1 MINFEMLFQSQ
12 KYVTIMFEGVS
23 INSYFYVHTL
33 EFLIEV
39 QHSHSFF
46 IYLIMKMWSV
56 MPYVFSFPS
65 LLVCTFPMSPYFLP
79 LKMSLFNYR
88 MPIYLRFTKFEF
100 CLPQSALTFDF
111 PSIMYFSYAS
121 LLPLIKYQPLK
132 LLKLSVLSSH
142 ISCCMTAFRPA
153 AFLQGAILQGI

>member
-1 MINFEMLFQSQ
+1 
-12 KYVTIMFEGVS
+12 MFEGVS

-33 EFLIEV
+33 EFQIEV

-46 IYLIMKMWSV
+46 IYLNKENVVSDTICVFIFLLPFSLYFS
-56 MPYVFSFPS
+56 YV
-65 LLVCTFPMSPYFLP
+65 PYFLP

-111 PSIMYFSYAS
+111 LSIMYFSYAS